1 MMLECVSV
9 SAGRDSDPFD
19 DSLAESGT
27 YGDRHSRGPPGE
39 REATGFTLP
48 PFTDTHE
55 KTCGF
60 LQIAKSILDREENIA
75 SIIHRLSYRA
85 YRDPEL
91 SQRARSY
98 AVELKRYIER
108 LRSILPRG
116 AGPTSEDRPLESTL
130 KSAIDSLH
138 SDEAK
143 LILIRFVLRHAGATS
158 EILPSAGNQPK
169 ARTLNML
176 QRRVERER
184 HKIAD
189 WINEHE
195 AGLHESS
202 SRRKRSGSEF
212 DWRESEPLM
221 PQGGIF
227 ARQGP
232 LGDGVRA
239 RPTVFRR

>member
-1 MMLECVSV
+1 M
-9 SAGRDSDPFD
+9 SAGRDSDPFND
-19 DSLAESGT
+19 GLADSGT
-27 YGDRHSRGPPGE
+27 DGDRPSRGPHPE
-39 REATGFTLP
+39 SEATGFTLP
-48 PFTDTHE
+48 PFTDAHE
-55 KTCGF
+55 QTCGF

-98 AVELKRYIER
+98 AVELKRYIAR
-108 LRSILPRG
+108 LRAILPRG
-116 AGPTSEDRPLESTL
+116 AGPTSEDRPLETTL

-195 AGLHESS
+195 AGLHENS

-212 DWRESEPLM
+212 NWRDFRAAHATGWSFRSP
-221 PQGGIF
+221 GS
-227 ARQGP
+227 
-232 LGDGVRA
+232 VR
-239 RPTVFRR
+239 R

>member
-1 MMLECVSV
+1 V
-9 SAGRDSDPFD
+9 SAGRDSDPFYD
-19 DSLAESGT
+19 GLADSGT
-27 YGDRHSRGPPGE
+27 DREQSSRDPPSVS
-39 REATGFTLP
+39 EARGFTLP
-48 PFTDTHE
+48 PFTDAPE
-55 KTCGF
+55 QTCGF
-60 LQIAKSILDREENIA
+60 LQIARSILDREESIA

-98 AVELKRYIER
+98 AVELKRYIAR
-108 LRSILPRG
+108 LRGILPRG
-116 AGPTSEDRPLESTL
+116 AGPTPEDRPLETTL

-143 LILIRFVLRHAGATS
+143 LILIRFVLRHAGAMS

-195 AGLHESS
+195 AGLHESA
-202 SRRKRSGSEF
+202 SRPKRSGSKF
-212 DWRESEPLM
+212 NWRESEPLM
-221 PQGGIF
+221 PQGGVF
-227 ARQGP
+227 GRQGP
-232 LGDGVRA
+232 FGECVRA